1 LDLKGRFTA
10 RMDGKTAFSAGH
22 QNFLEKDRNLTA
34 EMLFEST
41 EAGWE
46 EKPRSRQC

>member
-1 LDLKGRFTA
+1 MA
-10 RMDGKTAFSAGH
+10 DGAAFLAAERI
-22 QNFLEKDRNLTA
+22 FLEKDRNLIGGT
-34 EMLFEST
+34 LFEST